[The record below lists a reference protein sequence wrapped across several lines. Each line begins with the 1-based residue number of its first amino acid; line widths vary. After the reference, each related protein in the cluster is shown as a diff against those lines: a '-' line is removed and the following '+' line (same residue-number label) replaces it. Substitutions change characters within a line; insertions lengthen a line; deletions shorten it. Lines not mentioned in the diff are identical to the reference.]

1 MNKAILVFFCITIT
15 TIAFA
20 QQKVLDTYFK
30 QVKAGKYPAIPQDVL
45 KSENAKAVLSAL
57 PEYLKDTTTLI
68 RSRAYAITRSIGT
81 KSSDNAIRQQAVQY
95 LIEGMKDKHVGNAGS
110 AINYVTS
117 FRQTDFT
124 TLHKDSL
131 RNIFERKPTHLD
143 VLVRLMGFL
152 EMKDKR
158 DAIYALSQQSN
169 LGRKERWSATLA
181 LARIGDAVAIE
192 DIMKRVQRMPVADA
206 VVYEVFPD
214 LVYTRTTQAINYL
227 VEALNSNAKNCAA
240 ADAEREAKIPC
251 AYRVMEMLAPV
262 LEGYPLAVDES
273 GDVVAGDYP
282 AALATVRE
290 WCRAQKEFVIKKSEY

>member
-1 MNKAILVFFCITIT
+1 MSKAILISLYIIIT
-15 TIAFA
+15 TVAFA
-20 QQKVLDTYFK
+20 QQKSLDTYFK
-30 QVKAGKYPAIPQDVL
+30 QVKAGKYPAIPQEVL
-45 KSENAKAVLSAL
+45 KSENAKAVLLAL
-57 PEYLKDTTTLI
+57 PVYLKDTTTLI
-68 RSRAYAITRSIGT
+68 RSKAYAITRSIGT
-81 KSSDNAIRQQAVQY
+81 KSSDNTIRQEAVQY
-95 LIEGMKDKHVGNAGS
+95 LIEGMKDKHIGNAGS

-117 FRQTDFT
+117 FKQTDFT
-124 TLHKDSL
+124 TIHKDSL

-143 VLVRLMGFL
+143 VLVKLMGFL

-158 DAIYALSQQSN
+158 DAIYALSQQST

-181 LARIGDAVAIE
+181 LARMGDAVAID

-227 VEALNSNAKNCAA
+227 VTALNSDDKNCAA

-273 GDVVAGDYP
+273 GDVVASDYP
-282 AALATVRE
+282 AALATARE
-290 WCRAQKEFVIKKSEY
+290 WCTSQKEFVIKKSEY